1 MLYPMYRRTTT
12 AALML
17 LCLAA
22 AVWLA
27 PAQAMRK
34 YRAGRVLSDLY
45 CRTEYE
51 DALRACKQ
59 LRGPEREAAREAAR
73 KRYIECH
80 HRAKRAH
87 QPEDVMPRLIPR

>member
-1 MLYPMYRRTTT
+1 MYRRTTT
-12 AALML
+12 AALIA

-22 AVWLA
+22 AGFLH
-27 PAQAMRK
+27 PASAERK
-34 YRAGRVLSDLY
+34 FRAGRVLSDLY

-51 DALRACKQ
+51 DALRDCKQ

-80 HRAKRAH
+80 HKAKKAH
-87 QPEDVMPRLIPR
+87 QAEDVMPRLIPR